1 MLDSVTPPIAPTP
14 VDSSEHTSN
23 GGDVD
28 VSRCLDECTSELF
41 QGSPWGPL
49 AVYLAASEALTAIHL
64 SHHWQVSGIT
74 FYADHEL
81 FKRLYESAGA
91 DVDPV
96 AEKLVGLS
104 GEPAL
109 TNYFKRLEVMK
120 KFMTNCTSREPYVNV
135 SLNAELMYIKLGEAV
150 VAKLKE
156 AGCLSDGL
164 ENMLQGILDKH
175 EGLVYL
181 LRQRVG
187 DAS

>member
-1 MLDSVTPPIAPTP
+1 MQDSVITPTA
-14 VDSSEHTSN
+14 VNDHSAHSAHNSTS
-23 GGDVD
+23 DVD

-81 FKRLYESAGA
+81 FKRLYESTGA

-181 LRQRVG
+181 LKQRVG
-187 DAS
+187 NAS